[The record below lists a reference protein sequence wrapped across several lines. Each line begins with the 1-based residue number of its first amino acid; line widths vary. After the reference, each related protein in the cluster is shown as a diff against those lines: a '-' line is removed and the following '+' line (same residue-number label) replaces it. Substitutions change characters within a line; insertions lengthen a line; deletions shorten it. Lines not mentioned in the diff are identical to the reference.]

1 VDNTIES
8 NEEMMRWSLVEV
20 DDGRCDGGVNA
31 MEKREEVDAMI

>member
-20 DDGRCDGGVNA
+20 DDGRCDGVNA